1 MDKELREK
9 ILTPASFVDFKQTV
23 KRRYYFGNTIRQLE
37 NKIMAGE
44 SDVMSFVL
52 PDTELYRYVARK
64 GQKCYTMAIAVQDVS
79 EYYEYHEPAENGNS
93 DGENNDV

>member
-1 MDKELREK
+1 MDQELREK
-9 ILTPASFVDFKQTV
+9 ILTPATFVDFKQTV
-23 KRRYYFGNTIRQLE
+23 KRRFYFGNTIRQLE

-64 GQKCYTMAIAVQDVS
+64 GQKCYTMAVAVQDVS
-79 EYYEYHEPAENGNS
+79 DYYEYHEMPENDNS

>member
-37 NKIMAGE
+37 NKIMDGE

-52 PDTELYRYVARK
+52 PDT
-64 GQKCYTMAIAVQDVS
+64 AIVIRSNAGKSPKQMTISALPDLSPNLNCPNASVQLIS
-79 EYYEYHEPAENGNS
+79 I
-93 DGENNDV
+93 

>member
-1 MDKELREK
+1 MDQKLREK

-23 KRRYYFGNTIRQLE
+23 KRRFYFGNTIRQLE
-37 NKIMAGE
+37 NKIMDGE

-64 GQKCYTMAIAVQDVS
+64 GQKCYTMAVAVQDVS
-79 EYYEYHEPAENGNS
+79 DYYEYHEPVEDNS
-93 DGENNDV
+93 DGDNNDV

>member
-1 MDKELREK
+1 MDQELREK

-37 NKIMAGE
+37 NKIMDGE

-79 EYYEYHEPAENGNS
+79 EHYEYHELTENDNS
-93 DGENNDV
+93 DGENDDV

>member
-9 ILTPASFVDFKQTV
+9 ILTPASFVDFKTTV

-37 NKIMAGE
+37 NKIMYGE

-52 PDTELYRYVARK
+52 PDTELYRYVA
-64 GQKCYTMAIAVQDVS
+64 
-79 EYYEYHEPAENGNS
+79 AEMLHHGNS
-93 DGENNDV
+93 RSGCIRTL

>member
-1 MDKELREK
+1 MDQELREK

-23 KRRYYFGNTIRQLE
+23 KHRFYFGNTIRQLE

-64 GQKCYTMAIAVQDVS
+64 GQKCYTMAVAVQDVS
-79 EYYEYHEPAENGNS
+79 DYYEYHEPDVNDNL
-93 DGENNDV
+93 DGENEDV

>member
-1 MDKELREK
+1 MDQELREK

-23 KRRYYFGNTIRQLE
+23 KHRFYFGNTIRQLE

-64 GQKCYTMAIAVQDVS
+64 GQKCYTMAVAVQDVS
-79 EYYEYHEPAENGNS
+79 DYYEYHEPDVNDNS
-93 DGENNDV
+93 DGENEDV

>member
-1 MDKELREK
+1 MDQELREK

-23 KRRYYFGNTIRQLE
+23 KRRFYFGNTIRQLE

-64 GQKCYTMAIAVQDVS
+64 GQKCYTMALTVQDVS
-79 EYYEYHEPAENGNS
+79 DYYEYHEPAENDNS
-93 DGENNDV
+93 DGGNDNV

>member
-1 MDKELREK
+1 MDQELREK
-9 ILTPASFVDFKQTV
+9 ILTPATFVDFRQTV

-37 NKIMAGE
+37 NKIMSGE

-64 GQKCYTMAIAVQDVS
+64 GQKCYTMAVAVQDVS
-79 EYYEYHEPAENGNS
+79 DYYEYHEMPVNDNS
-93 DGENNDV
+93 AGENDDV

>member
-1 MDKELREK
+1 MDQELREK

-23 KRRYYFGNTIRQLE
+23 KRRYYFGNTVRQLE
-37 NKIMAGE
+37 NKIMDGE
-44 SDVMSFVL
+44 SDTMSFVL

-79 EYYEYHEPAENGNS
+79 EHYEYHEPAENDNS
-93 DGENNDV
+93 NGENNDV